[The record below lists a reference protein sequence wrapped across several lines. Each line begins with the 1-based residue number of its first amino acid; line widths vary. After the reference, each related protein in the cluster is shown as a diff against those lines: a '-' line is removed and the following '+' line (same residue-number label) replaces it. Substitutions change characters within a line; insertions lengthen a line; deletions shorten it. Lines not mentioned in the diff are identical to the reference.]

1 MGKIKSD
8 LKMVINLIDWT
19 HIVERFW
26 RITSKQSKGLKKLK
40 VTNFQSLWIRNDNM
54 TLRKLHII
62 SPFINYLILKSSYYV
77 KFWIFTK
84 RLKFENYLLPFE
96 LLYWDVYDSD
106 KKDESLLQL
115 KSKKKDVGLSSYRIY
130 NKKDHRFENLSQKE
144 YDAFINLSDN
154 KNTIIQ
160 KTDKG
165 NTVVIID
172 WENYVKEIEEILSYT
187 NKFLKVTEV
196 TFNPKRKVNKE
207 IRHLLDVE
215 SSIKNCLNSLLDNT
229 YLPKEDY
236 KFLKL
241 VGGRPGI
248 MYGLC
253 KVHKYNLSTNKIPPF
268 RLILSAIG
276 NSTYNLAKFFVPIL
290 K

>member
-1 MGKIKSD
+1 
-8 LKMVINLIDWT
+8 MVINLIDWT

-130 NKKDHRFENLSQKE
+130 NKKDHRFENLSQEE
-144 YDAFINLSDN
+144 YEAFINLSNN
-154 KNTIIQ
+154 KNIIIR
-160 KTDKG
+160 KADKG

-172 WENYVKEIEEILSYT
+172 WTNYLKEMEKYCQIPT
-187 NKFLKVTEV
+187 N
-196 TFNPKRKVNKE
+196 
-207 IRHLLDVE
+207 
-215 SSIKNCLNSLLDNT
+215 
-229 YLPKEDY
+229 
-236 KFLKL
+236 FLKL
-241 VGGRPGI
+241 HSI
-248 MYGLC
+248 LNIKWIKNFDIFC
-253 KVHKYNLSTNKIPPF
+253 
-268 RLILSAIG
+268 ILS
-276 NSTYNLAKFFVPIL
+276 NLWKTA
-290 K
+290 

>member
-1 MGKIKSD
+1 MNFSLPPK
-8 LKMVINLIDWT
+8 
-19 HIVERFW
+19 RF
-26 RITSKQSKGLKKLK
+26 
-40 VTNFQSLWIRNDNM
+40 
-54 TLRKLHII
+54 
-62 SPFINYLILKSSYYV
+62 
-77 KFWIFTK
+77 
-84 RLKFENYLLPFE
+84 KFENYLLSFE
-96 LLYWDVYDSD
+96 LLYRDVYDSD
-106 KKDESLLQL
+106 NKNESLLHL
-115 KSKKKDVGLSSYRIY
+115 KSKIKDVGLSSYRIY

-253 KVHKYNLSTNKIPPF
+253 KVHKYNLSANKIPPF

>member
-1 MGKIKSD
+1 
-8 LKMVINLIDWT
+8 MVINLIDWT

-130 NKKDHRFENLSQKE
+130 NKKDHRFENLSQEE
-144 YDAFINLSDN
+144 YEAFINLSNN
-154 KNTIIQ
+154 KNIIIR
-160 KTDKG
+160 KADKG

-172 WENYVKEIEEILSYT
+172 WTNYLKEMEKYCQIPT
-187 NKFLKVTEV
+187 N
-196 TFNPKRKVNKE
+196 
-207 IRHLLDVE
+207 
-215 SSIKNCLNSLLDNT
+215 
-229 YLPKEDY
+229 
-236 KFLKL
+236 FLKL
-241 VGGRPGI
+241 HSI
-248 MYGLC
+248 LNI
-253 KVHKYNLSTNKIPPF
+253 KWIKNFDIF
-268 RLILSAIG
+268 RILS
-276 NSTYNLAKFFVPIL
+276 NLWKTA
-290 K
+290 